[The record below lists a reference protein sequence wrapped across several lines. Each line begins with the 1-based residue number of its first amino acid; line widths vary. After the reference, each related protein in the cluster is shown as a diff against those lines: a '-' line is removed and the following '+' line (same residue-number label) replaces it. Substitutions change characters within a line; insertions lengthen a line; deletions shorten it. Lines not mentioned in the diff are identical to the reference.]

1 MSPVM
6 PAACVAYAPPARSSL
21 CPMPLAIDT
30 GVVLILV
37 VIAALPIGA
46 AVFALGANNALS
58 QIGKGAFEMEHEMPQ
73 AGSAAPVTSE
83 VREEEIRQMVQA
95 RSYRR
100 EARGEDALDVD
111 AEVDKL
117 LSSER
122 GSGSLGHDEGLREE
136 VRQLVVARNERRKRQ
151 GKETLDVDQEV
162 ERQLRELENLG
173 Q

>member
-1 MSPVM
+1 M
-6 PAACVAYAPPARSSL
+6 L
-21 CPMPLAIDT
+21 LAVDT

-46 AVFALGANNALS
+46 AVFALGASNALG
-58 QIGKGAFEMEHEMPQ
+58 QIGKGAFEMEHDMPQ
-73 AGSAAPVTSE
+73 AGGGGAPVSKE
-83 VREEEIRQMVQA
+83 IREEEIRQMVEA

-117 LSSER
+117 LAPER
-122 GSGSLGHDEGLREE
+122 GTGSLGQDRGLREE
-136 VRQLVVARNERRKRQ
+136 IQQLVVARNERRQRQ
-151 GKETLDVDQEV
+151 GKEPLDVEEEV